1 MITPAAAPKGVAHSP
16 KAKKNDKWLLL
27 LFFGVF
33 VAAITSVV
41 VVALVL
47 QWLLSL

>member
-1 MITPAAAPKGVAHSP
+1 MITPATSP
-16 KAKKNDKWLLL
+16 KSIHHTHKPQKNDKWLLL
-27 LFFGVF
+27 LFFSVF

-47 QWLLSL
+47 QWLLGL

>member
-1 MITPAAAPKGVAHSP
+1 MITPAASPKGVAHSP
-16 KAKKNDKWLLL
+16 KPQKNDKWLLIV
-27 LFFGVF
+27 FFSIF